1 MTWVKGDHLL
11 KFGFQ
16 AWSGDDDARFSPV
29 RSRPTFD
36 FDNLL
41 ELVTDNPRE
50 QRDVAYD
57 PLTGQSAPGG
67 YRHVMNTFGA
77 FVQDDWKVRPNL
89 TLTLGL
95 RWDDYG
101 DISPDRDKTISFAN
115 IFPGRGSTNDA
126 AFRHRHRPVAS
137 TASTAAV

>member
-1 MTWVKGDHLL
+1 MPGS
-11 KFGFQ
+11 
-16 AWSGDDDARFSPV
+16 APS

-41 ELVTDNPRE
+41 ELVTDDPRE
-50 QRDVAYD
+50 ERGVAYD
-57 PLTGQSAPGG
+57 PLTGQAAPGG

-77 FVQDDWKVRPNL
+77 FVQDDWKVKPNL
-89 TLTLGL
+89 TLTMGL

-115 IFPGRGSTNDA
+115 IFPGSGSTNDERFA
-126 AFRHRHRPVAS
+126 NGHRAVGRQHLRPAPEPEFQPARRLCLGSVEHGEPG
-137 TASTAAV
+137 